1 MRLRSGRAV
10 ELRWTRKLLSIVA
23 LTLLALPSL
32 LLVPAVA
39 AGAPGAAPT
48 ASAQPAPADFQTSAN
63 GNFSVWIPPPTV
75 TPVAGAVVMG
85 QFVVSLTSPLP
96 ASGTLSVWV
105 PQAEATFFFSNG
117 SVHLFRPAFELNFS
131 SGSPTSSPLEN
142 LSTLVRVGLPFNQSS
157 SAILSSQLAAV
168 MSDQPY
174 GAVHLAVTW
183 HWILISPDGSTFSGA
198 WGRPYS
204 VLPALFVQMTNAGPT
219 VLHPGDSFGMCLTG
233 PLGGRT
239 FSLHLEIANPLND
252 FVRVN
257 RTVAPNTTGPLC
269 WSARVATWVSP
280 QVLIAHVWAYDRV
293 TLLLYIVK
301 VTIVNATSTLFG
313 LPAFWATGPGIAT
326 LGALAVGL
334 GVAVWGVWSR
344 LPRSHRPPPPSGSS

>member
-1 MRLRSGRAV
+1 MRLRSGRTLAPTQGK
-10 ELRWTRKLLSIVA
+10 RLLTIVA
-23 LTLLALPSL
+23 LSVLALPSFL
-32 LLVPAVA
+32 PAAAVVAGPQVA
-39 AGAPGAAPT
+39 APRSSTQLG
-48 ASAQPAPADFQTSAN
+48 PADFQTSAN

-117 SVHLFRPAFELNFS
+117 SVHLFRSAFELNFS
-131 SGSPTSSPLEN
+131 SGTPTSSPLEN
-142 LSTLVRVGLPFNQSS
+142 MSTIVRIGLPFNQSS

-174 GAVHLAVTW
+174 GAVHLAVSW
-183 HWILISPDGSTFSGA
+183 HWILISPDGSASSGA
-198 WGRPYS
+198 WGRPYA

-239 FSLHLEIANPLND
+239 FSLHLEVANPLND
-252 FVRVN
+252 FIRVN
-257 RTVAPNTTGPLC
+257 RTVALNSTGPLC
-269 WSARVATWVSP
+269 MTARVATWVSP

-301 VTIVNATSTLFG
+301 VTVVNATSTLFG
-313 LPAFWATGPGIAT
+313 LPAFWATGPGIAS
-326 LGALAVGL
+326 LGALAV
-334 GVAVWGVWSR
+334 AVGIAGWGVWNR
-344 LPRSHRPPPPSGSS
+344 LPRSRPPVPPFGSL